1 MTISVP
7 VSVLSTRS
15 SAKPEGMSAAAQKRW
30 LMTLTLH
37 KESAPNDGQL
47 HQN

>member
-1 MTISVP
+1 MTISVLL
-7 VSVLSTRS
+7 SVLSTRS

-37 KESAPNDGQL
+37 EESAAHDPQL

>member
-15 SAKPEGMSAAAQKRW
+15 SAKPDGTSAVPPNRW
-30 LMTLTLH
+30 LMTLILH
-37 KESAPNDGQL
+37 EKSGANDPQL